1 MAIPEYASD
10 PDISRLA
17 AEMKRRR
24 ADRGLTYEQVAER
37 VGMSRRSVISYE
49 QGQTLGT
56 MRYWFRIADAL
67 DVPFSEFVRVLD

>member
-1 MAIPEYASD
+1 
-10 PDISRLA
+10 
-17 AEMKRRR
+17 
-24 ADRGLTYEQVAER
+24 
-37 VGMSRRSVISYE
+37 MSRRSVISYE